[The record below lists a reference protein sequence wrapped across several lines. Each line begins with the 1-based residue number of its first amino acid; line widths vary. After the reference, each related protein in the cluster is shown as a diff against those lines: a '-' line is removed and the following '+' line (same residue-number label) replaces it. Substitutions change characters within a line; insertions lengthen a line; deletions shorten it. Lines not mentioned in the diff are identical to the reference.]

1 MFRPRTALAV
11 ALTGRHTRPMAL
23 HDRPTLRRVIY
34 ATSFEAG
41 GVALST
47 ALLLVMSDAS
57 AGGSFV
63 FSVLAST
70 VAMIWNLAFNAM
82 FEAWERRQTVK
93 GRSFARRSAHAILFE
108 AGLVLMLLPLTAWWF
123 GVPLLTAL
131 AYEAAL
137 IVAFLIY
144 TWVFTFAF
152 DRIFGLPASAR

>member
-1 MFRPRTALAV
+1 
-11 ALTGRHTRPMAL
+11 MAL

-47 ALLLVMSDAS
+47 ALLLVMAETS

-82 FEAWERRQTVK
+82 FEAWERRQTVR
-93 GRSFARRSAHAILFE
+93 GRSLARRSAHAILFE
-108 AGLVLMLLPLTAWWF
+108 AGLVLMLLPLTVWWF

-137 IVAFLIY
+137 IVAFLVY